1 MDPGPWTLHLEF
13 QFKSES
19 FQKET
24 EPTHGPKNKPF
35 NTRLDTWSKNLLSPF
50 KPQRFQKSSGLVVRF
65 ARVKERWLGTGPSP
79 DLQEYK
85 LLFSANVVGWSKKYI
100 YYIHIYYIYTHIY
113 MYIHTHMNIYIWGA
127 VKIYFNCLVCF
138 WRVIVFWGGPYRFTG
153 FCCFRHHPSGS

>member
-1 MDPGPWTLHLEF
+1 MDPGPWTLHLKF

-50 KPQRFQKSSGLVVRF
+50 RPQGFQKSSGLVVRL
-65 ARVKERWLGTGPSP
+65 ARVKQRWLGTGPSP
-79 DLQEYK
+79 DLKEYK

-100 YYIHIYYIYTHIY
+100 DIYTIYTHVTIYIHSYIY
-113 MYIHTHMNIYIWGA
+113 MYIHTHMNIYLY
-127 VKIYFNCLVCF
+127 V
-138 WRVIVFWGGPYRFTG
+138 T
-153 FCCFRHHPSGS
+153 